1 MDNHFNLLV
10 TIMPN
15 KSKIL
20 LQIKIKALWLVG
32 KLLVSSISSNTT
44 FSITI
49 LGKLSNKSVF
59 IINNIVL
66 YGEEHPGC
74 K

>member
-1 MDNHFNLLV
+1 METVDHIYLHL
-10 TIMPN
+10 
-15 KSKIL
+15 K
-20 LQIKIKALWLVG
+20 IKIRLSRNCFIYLSV
-32 KLLVSSISSNTT
+32 LVSSISSNTT

-49 LGKLSNKSVF
+49 LGKLSNNWAFNKLSVF